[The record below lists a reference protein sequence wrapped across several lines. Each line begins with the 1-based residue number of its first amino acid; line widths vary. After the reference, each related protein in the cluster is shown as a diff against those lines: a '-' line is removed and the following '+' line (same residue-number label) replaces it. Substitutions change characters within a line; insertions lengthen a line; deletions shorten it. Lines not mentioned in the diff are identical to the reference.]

1 MFPNLFFK
9 IVILAQCAKTV
20 NGVESG
26 HESFILITF
35 YRKKGISSSKAFT
48 FVKKTSKNNLTKDDD
63 KAFFMSTKQ
72 GFGQFFY
79 ASPLSFFLLV
89 LESWVLVLLGIIAR
103 VHTRILVVVHFMTC
117 NKYFC
122 PSFQAFVSSQGTRR
136 QCCSSDIKKPF

>member
-1 MFPNLFFK
+1 MNLLSWLLS
-9 IVILAQCAKTV
+9 I
-20 NGVESG
+20 E
-26 HESFILITF
+26 
-35 YRKKGISSSKAFT
+35 KKASVVLRLSLLCKE
-48 FVKKTSKNNLTKDDD
+48 KTSKNNLTKDDD

-136 QCCSSDIKKPF
+136 QCCSSDIKKPFELPSQESL